1 MNVCGK
7 LHAGPAA
14 GLFAM
19 ALAVAK
25 LYDQNEGKD
34 NVMIIER
41 WIITQDMDGC
51 LLETRQD
58 IAQPAL
64 GLHYRHRYTYMC
76 MVKQKMK

>member
-25 LYDQNEGKD
+25 LYDQKEGKD

-41 WIITQDMDGC
+41 WIITQDMDEC
-51 LLETRQD
+51 L
-58 IAQPAL
+58 
-64 GLHYRHRYTYMC
+64 
-76 MVKQKMK
+76 